1 MVEILGMERFL
12 KYSVIIYLIWI
23 TTSTKGISSNDGNRP
38 YTVIR
43 TETISTE
50 GIVIVNFAIV
60 PKV

>member
-1 MVEILGMERFL
+1 MEHC
-12 KYSVIIYLIWI
+12 S
-23 TTSTKGISSNDGNRP
+23 TTGISSNDGNLP

-43 TETISTE
+43 TETISPE